1 MLNCVIGSI
10 QIMGIELTTQE
21 IKETF
26 HLNTR
31 LYLAKQRIKKKGC

>member
-10 QIMGIELTTQE
+10 QIMGIELTTWE

-26 HLNTR
+26 LLNTI
-31 LYLAKQRIKKKGC
+31 LYLAKQGIKKRGC